1 MTAGAHLSSGQPP
14 INFLVHQLRS
24 GAAGASLE
32 FEQMLALLVQT
43 LDIERVQASFSL
55 VGDG

>member
-43 LDIERVQASFSL
+43 LDI
-55 VGDG
+55 GDAHLIFPVRGD